1 MRSENT
7 TIEYY
12 DNNAISFVNSSI
24 DADMHPMADL
34 FLQYLPD
41 QAKILDLGC
50 GTGRDSLYFLQHVD
64 KLHAAYHKCS
74 LLDDNK

>member
-1 MRSENT
+1 MRNKNT

-50 GTGRDSLYFLQHVD
+50 GTGRDSLYFLQHE
-64 KLHAAYHKCS
+64 
-74 LLDDNK
+74 